1 MQSCST
7 CSFHLHNEPRFWDI
21 ANTLLSRADILYAC
35 LFNAHSGC
43 AMRGSEGGTF
53 AASIPLARSLARLL
67 QDRLLRRR
75 RRTRYLERRG
85 YLSRRG

>member
-53 AASIPLARSLARLL
+53 AASIPLARSLGFCRIGFCGGG
-67 QDRLLRRR
+67 D
-75 RRTRYLERRG
+75 ERVT
-85 YLSRRG
+85 